1 MYVLVYAPQGIVG
14 EYGSS
19 VRVFEEYDE
28 AFEVM
33 KAEAS
38 YDPEFTEDEDDLGD
52 EGYKRYS
59 IDQCHATNDTS
70 DPDAA
75 EWHIYVV

>member
-38 YDPEFTEDEDDLGD
+38 YDPEFTEDEDH
-52 EGYKRYS
+52 KRYS